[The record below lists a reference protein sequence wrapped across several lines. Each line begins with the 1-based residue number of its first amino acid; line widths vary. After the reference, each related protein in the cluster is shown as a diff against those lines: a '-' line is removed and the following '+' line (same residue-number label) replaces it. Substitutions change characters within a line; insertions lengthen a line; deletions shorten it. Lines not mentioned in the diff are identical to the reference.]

1 MMFLAFVSCNVFYAQ
16 DSLKYRRH
24 DLALT
29 IGRTDSS
36 AVRTSYLNVGLI
48 GGAGRL
54 RGFHLNTMTS
64 FAGREMHGVQLSGL
78 SSVAMSMRGVQ
89 LSAFSNVS
97 LSPFSGMQLGGVT
110 NISRGVGCGVQLS
123 ALANIS
129 SSAMHGVQL
138 GTYNYADT
146 LRGW

>member
-1 MMFLAFVSCNVFYAQ
+1 M
-16 DSLKYRRH
+16 
-24 DLALT
+24 
-29 IGRTDSS
+29 
-36 AVRTSYLNVGLI
+36 
-48 GGAGRL
+48 
-54 RGFHLNTMTS
+54 
-64 FAGREMHGVQLSGL
+64 QLSGL